1 MAVTWAGD
9 GRSLDLGGSGDG
21 EPWVQ
26 SVFVP

>member
-9 GRSLDLGGSGDG
+9 GRSLDPRGSGDG